1 MLEGTAWEGVG
12 RDLPIEVVA
21 TVVTTQTG
29 RLRLAE
35 AANRGLSWQVGER
48 LAIRRTALTLRDGRP
63 LPALSVT
70 PTRRVGEARMTLNVE
85 RRITLPQ
92 DEREFLGVD
101 EHGDEVLVAFHLGE
115 LDRAVLVGTGGL
127 SAILVELWPQGS

>member
-21 TVVTTQTG
+21 TIVTTQTG

-35 AANRGLSWQVGER
+35 AVNRGLNWSVGDR
-48 LAIRRTALTLRDGRP
+48 LGVRRTALTLRDGRP
-63 LPALSVT
+63 LPALAVT
-70 PTRRVGEARMTLNVE
+70 PVGPGDEVRMTLNAELRV
-85 RRITLPQ
+85 TLPQ
-92 DEREFLGVD
+92 VEREFLGID
-101 EHGDEVLVAFHLGE
+101 DHGDEVLVAFHLGE

-127 SAILVELWPQGS
+127 SALLVEVWPEPA